1 MEPSHPLPIRKLS
14 RQRHIPRPII
24 LPIIHAITLRRQR
37 YIARPFA
44 TPTIFP
50 ITLRAPLRLRGIIIR
65 VNARALPTA
74 TAPPPLRALRNNR
87 LSELGA
93 GTAQV
98 ASRVDYGEGEQGE
111 EHGRCFKAVEVGF
124 VGWDGAVDAGG
135 ELDEAEDDADLGRL
149 VGLFVWE
156 RWGLRTEMRASEP

>member
-1 MEPSHPLPIRKLS
+1 M
-14 RQRHIPRPII
+14 
-24 LPIIHAITLRRQR
+24 
-37 YIARPFA
+37 
-44 TPTIFP
+44 
-50 ITLRAPLRLRGIIIR
+50 
-65 VNARALPTA
+65 NARALPTA